1 MGIRGIGRV
10 KAIQLKAVCELAKRM
25 AKPLNSNKICI
36 KSGEDVAKL
45 VMEEMR
51 YEKREMAKLLLLNNK
66 NILIK
71 VVDIA
76 YGGRNFASLEPKEIL
91 LEAIKNGSN
100 KIILV
105 HNHPGGDATP
115 STEDFRVNDRI
126 YEAADI
132 VGITLLDHI
141 VIGDRRVQKLTI

>member
-1 MGIRGIGRV
+1 
-10 KAIQLKAVCELAKRM
+10 M

-36 KSGEDVAKL
+36 KSGHDVAKL
-45 VMEEMR
+45 LMEEMR
-51 YEKREMAKLLLLNNK
+51 YEKRETAKLLLLNNR

-71 VVDIA
+71 VIDIA

-91 LEAIKNGSN
+91 FEAIKNGSN

-126 YEAADI
+126 YEAASI
-132 VGITLLDHI
+132 IGITLLDHI
-141 VIGDRRVQKLTI
+141 VIGDRRIQKLII

>member
-1 MGIRGIGRV
+1 MKIRGIGRV

-36 KSGEDVAKL
+36 KSGHDVAKL
-45 VMEEMR
+45 LMEEMR
-51 YEKREMAKLLLLNNK
+51 YEKRETAKLLLLNNR
-66 NILIK
+66 NILMK
-71 VVDIA
+71 VIDIA

-91 LEAIKNGSN
+91 FEAIKNGSN

-126 YEAADI
+126 YEAASI
-132 VGITLLDHI
+132 IGITLLDHI
-141 VIGDRRVQKLTI
+141 VIGDRRIQKLII